1 MADDNAVMYSF
12 GQLEGWIEKVA
23 QMAGASNVAATLTH
37 LSIVEAAFK
46 EYRLKCIALQKLA
59 VEAKAKL
66 DVAVNL

>member
-1 MADDNAVMYSF
+1 
-12 GQLEGWIEKVA
+12 
-23 QMAGASNVAATLTH
+23 MAGASNVAATLTH